1 MPAYKDM
8 FSRNAAFQQFETL
21 KRNREKRTHQR
32 LFFLEGVHP
41 IEQAIAAGYEFYA
54 IGCDAEERLSGWAND
69 MIRTRCVRSCP
80 TGKIPASWSV
90 WCACG
95 RS

>member
-1 MPAYKDM
+1 MDMPAYKDM

-41 IEQAIAAGYEFYA
+41 IEQA
-54 IGCDAEERLSGWAND
+54 LSL
-69 MIRTRCVRSCP
+69 IH
-80 TGKIPASWSV
+80 I
-90 WCACG
+90 
-95 RS
+95 